1 MDGAVLKLTI
11 LPFEDVD
18 GVLGV
23 PAGPPFIAQF
33 NPETYTDTVEYAYAE
48 QDPPQGEAASEAKFK
63 NVNPKKFSFELLL
76 DGTGV
81 SPAPPPAGALEAT
94 APSTGL
100 SVVAQLE
107 LFKAT
112 VGFAGNIHR
121 PRFLML
127 VWGRLIA
134 TTVLENYSVA
144 YKLFSP
150 AGLPIRATLTA
161 SFREHVPKGMGS
173 LLKNLASPDIHHVH
187 KVIEGD
193 RLPTIVHAVY
203 KDTAHYFD
211 VARANGLD
219 SIRALRP
226 GEVLQLPPVQ

>member
-11 LPFEDVD
+11 LPFKNVD

-33 NPETYTDTVEYAYAE
+33 NPETYTDTVEYSYDEVKPA
-48 QDPPQGEAASEAKFK
+48 QGKTGSEAKF
-63 NVNPKKFSFELLL
+63 NGINPKKFSFELLL
-76 DGTGV
+76 DGTGI
-81 SPAPPPAGALEAT
+81 SPAPPPAGTLDAA

-107 LFKAT
+107 LFKLT
-112 VGFAGNIHR
+112 VGFDGNIHR
-121 PRFLML
+121 PPFLML

-134 TTVLENYSVA
+134 TTVLENYSIA

-161 SFREHVPKGMGS
+161 TFREHIPKGMGS
-173 LLKNLASPDIHHVH
+173 LLQNLASPDILHVH
-187 KVIEGD
+187 QVVEGD
-193 RLPTIVHAVY
+193 RLPTIVHSIYDDA
-203 KDTAHYFD
+203 AHYID
-211 VARANGLD
+211 VAKANGLD
-219 SIRALRP
+219 SIRTLSP
-226 GEVLQLPPVQ
+226 GQVLQLPPVR

>member
-11 LPFEDVD
+11 LPFEDVK
-18 GVLGV
+18 GVLGL

-33 NPETYTDTVEYAYAE
+33 NPETYTDTVEYSYEE
-48 QDPPQGEAASEAKFK
+48 QKPPQGQSGAEAKF
-63 NVNPKKFSFELLL
+63 NGVNPKKFSFELLL
-76 DGTGV
+76 DGTGI
-81 SPAPPPAGALEAT
+81 SPAPPPAGALDAA

-107 LFKAT
+107 LFKLT
-112 VGFAGNIHR
+112 VGFSGNIHR

-134 TTVLENYSVA
+134 TTVLENYSIA

-161 SFREHVPKGMGS
+161 SFREHIPKEMNS
-173 LLKNLASPDIHHVH
+173 LLQNLASPDIHHVH
-187 KVIEGD
+187 QVVEGD
-193 RLPTIVHAVY
+193 RLPAIAHSIY
-203 KDTAHYFD
+203 KDSTHHID
-211 VARANGLD
+211 VAKANGLD
-219 SIRALRP
+219 SIRALSP
-226 GEVLQLPPVQ
+226 GQVLQLPPVQ

>member
-1 MDGAVLKLTI
+1 MDGAILKLTI

-18 GVLGV
+18 GVLGM
-23 PAGPPFIAQF
+23 PAGLPFIAHF
-33 NPETYTDTVEYAYAE
+33 NPETYTDTVEYTYAE
-48 QDPPQGEAASEAKFK
+48 GDQAQGDAGGEAKFK
-63 NVNPKKFSFELLL
+63 SVSPKKFSFELLL
-76 DGTGV
+76 DGTGI
-81 SPAPPPAGALEAT
+81 SPAPPPAGALDAA

-112 VGFAGNIHR
+112 VGFSGNIHR

-134 TTVLENYSVA
+134 TTVLENYSIA

-150 AGLPIRATLTA
+150 AGFPIRASLTA
-161 SFREHVPKGMGS
+161 SFREHVPNGMGS
-173 LLKNLASPDIHHVH
+173 LLKNLASPDIYHAHQV
-187 KVIEGD
+187 VEGD
-193 RLPTIVHAVY
+193 RLPTIVHSVY
-203 KDTAHYFD
+203 KDTIHYID
-211 VARANGLD
+211 VAAANRLD

-226 GEVLQLPPVQ
+226 GELLELPPVG

>member
-18 GVLGV
+18 GVLGP

-33 NPETYTDTVEYAYAE
+33 NPETYTDTTEYAYADDQKEPGAAGSE
-48 QDPPQGEAASEAKFK
+48 QKFWSI
-63 NVNPKKFSFELLL
+63 NPKKYSFEILL

-81 SPAPPPAGALEAT
+81 SPAPPPAGALDAA

-107 LFKAT
+107 LFKRT
-112 VGFAGNIHR
+112 VGFKGEMHR
-121 PRFLML
+121 PPFLML

-150 AGLPIRATLTA
+150 AGLPIRATLSA
-161 SFREHVPKGMGS
+161 SFREHIPKGMGS
-173 LLKNLASPDIHHVH
+173 LLKNLASPDIQHAHQV
-187 KVIEGD
+187 VEGD
-193 RLPTIVHAVY
+193 RLPTIVHSVY
-203 KDTAHYFD
+203 KDAAHYID
-211 VARANGLD
+211 VAAANRLD
-219 SIRALRP
+219 SVRALRP
-226 GEVLQLPPVQ
+226 GDVLQLPPVR

>member
-18 GVLGV
+18 GVLGI

-33 NPETYTDTVEYAYAE
+33 NPETYTDTVEFAYAE
-48 QDPPQGEAASEAKFK
+48 QEQPQGEAGGEAKFK
-63 NVNPKKFSFELLL
+63 SVNPKKFSFELLL
-76 DGTGV
+76 DGTGI
-81 SPAPPPAGALEAT
+81 SPAPPPAGALDAA

-107 LFKAT
+107 LFKLT

-134 TTVLENYSVA
+134 TTVLENYSIA

-161 SFREHVPKGMGS
+161 SFREHIPKGMGS
-173 LLKNLASPDIHHVH
+173 LLKNLASPDIQHAHQV
-187 KVIEGD
+187 VEGD
-193 RLPTIVHAVY
+193 RLPTIVHSVY
-203 KDTAHYFD
+203 KDTAHYID
-211 VARANGLD
+211 VARANRLD

-226 GEVLQLPPVQ
+226 GEVLQLPPVR

>member
-11 LPFEDVD
+11 LPFEEVD

-23 PAGPPFIAQF
+23 PVGPPFVAQF
-33 NPETYTDTVEYAYAE
+33 NPETYTDTTEFTFAG
-48 QDPPQGEAASEAKFK
+48 DTPPQGDAGGEAKFK
-63 NVNPKKFSFELLL
+63 SVNPKKYSFEFLL

-81 SPAPPPAGALEAT
+81 SPAPPPTGALDAV
-94 APSTGL
+94 ASSSGL

-107 LFKAT
+107 LFKQT
-112 VGFAGNIHR
+112 VSFSGTIHR

-134 TTVLENYSVA
+134 TTVLENYSIA

-150 AGLPIRATLTA
+150 AGLPIRATLSA
-161 SFREHVPKGMGS
+161 SFREHIPKGMGS
-173 LLKNLASPDIHHVH
+173 LLKNLASPDINHAHQV
-187 KVIEGD
+187 VEGD

-203 KDTAHYFD
+203 KETAHYID
-211 VARANGLD
+211 VARANRLD

-226 GEVLQLPPVQ
+226 GEVLQLPPVR